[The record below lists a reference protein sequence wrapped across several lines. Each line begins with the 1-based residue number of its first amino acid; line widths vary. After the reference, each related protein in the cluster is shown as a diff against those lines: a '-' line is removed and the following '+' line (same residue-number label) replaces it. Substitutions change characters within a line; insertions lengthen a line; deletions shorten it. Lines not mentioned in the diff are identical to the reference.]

1 MERRTFLFGLLGA
14 VGLAAG
20 GGGVLE
26 WRPMLGKIE
35 TTELPN
41 GCRVVTSAMPGVDSV
56 SLCFDA
62 GTGGRFER
70 PAEGGFSHFL
80 EHMLFKGSAKRPG
93 TRALSRPLE
102 RVGGQFNAYTSAEHT
117 CFHATVPAEAAALA
131 ADVIGDMFAHPL
143 FDEAEIGRERQVVL
157 EEIKMYHDDP
167 SSHAADLS
175 LAGLW
180 PRHPLGRPIL
190 GTPRSLARA
199 DHDALAAY
207 HRARYTGRGTVVAAA
222 GKLEHGRIVDL
233 VRPFAEA
240 LPSGPAPSCAPASR
254 APAPAPVVAD
264 LRETQ
269 QVQAVVSFRSFGR
282 TDPRRSAATVLN
294 HVLGGGLTSRLFMS
308 VRERHG
314 LAYSISSGNQA
325 FRDAGAFQVYA
336 GLDAARAAKAL
347 ALVARELRAMAER
360 GPGKRELAEAKSA
373 LCGMQKLGG
382 ETSQSQ
388 MSWIFS
394 KLRWFGFVETPE
406 QVVARIRAVT
416 AEEVQS
422 LARDLF
428 RPEGL
433 SLALVMPRGGQDTP
447 ETLLSAL
454 GGL

>member
-1 MERRTFLFGLLGA
+1 MLGA
-14 VGLAAG
+14 
-20 GGGVLE
+20 
-26 WRPMLGKIE
+26 IE

-41 GCRVVTSAMPGVDSV
+41 GCRVVTSAMPGVDSF

-80 EHMLFKGSAKRPG
+80 EHMLFKGSRKRPS
-93 TRALSRPLE
+93 TKAVSRPLE

-117 CFHATVPAEAAALA
+117 CFHAVVPADAAPLA
-131 ADVIGDMFAHPL
+131 ADVLGDMFAHPL
-143 FDEAEIGRERQVVL
+143 FEPAEIDRERLVVL

-167 SSHAADLS
+167 ASHAADLS

-190 GTPRSLARA
+190 GTPRTLAAA

-207 HRARYTGRGTVVAAA
+207 HRARYVGRGTIVAAT
-222 GKLEHGRIVDL
+222 GKLEHGRVVDL

-240 LPSGPAPSCAPASR
+240 LGAGPAPSCAAASR
-254 APAPAPVVAD
+254 AAAPARVTAD

-282 TDPRRSAATVLN
+282 TDPRRSAAAMLC
-294 HVLGGGLTSRLFMS
+294 HVLGGGLTSRLFMA

-314 LAYSISSGNQA
+314 LAYSISSANQW

-347 ALVARELRAMAER
+347 ALVARELRVFAEK
-360 GPGKRELAEAKSA
+360 GPGRRELADAKSA
-373 LCGMQKLGG
+373 LCGMQRLGG

-388 MSWIFS
+388 MAWIAS
-394 KLRWFGFVETPE
+394 KLRGFGFVETPD
-406 QVVARIRAVT
+406 QVVARLRAVT
-416 AEEVQS
+416 ADEVQA
-422 LARDLF
+422 LAADLF
-428 RPEGL
+428 RPEKL
-433 SLALVMPRGGQDTP
+433 SLALVMPRDGKDTP
-447 ETLLSAL
+447 ESLLAAL
-454 GGL
+454 RD

>member
-1 MERRTFLFGLLGA
+1 
-14 VGLAAG
+14 
-20 GGGVLE
+20 
-26 WRPMLGKIE
+26 MLGEIRISA
-35 TTELPN
+35 LPN
-41 GCRVVTSAMPGVDSV
+41 GCRVVTSAMPGVDSF

-70 PAEGGFSHFL
+70 PGECGFSHFL
-80 EHMLFKGSAKRPG
+80 EHMLFKGSAKRPT

-117 CFHATVPAEAAALA
+117 CFHAVVPAEAAALA
-131 ADVIGDMFAHPL
+131 ADVVGDMFAHPL
-143 FDEAEIGRERQVVL
+143 FDPDEIGRERRVVL

-167 SSHAADLS
+167 ASHAADLS

-199 DHDALAAY
+199 DRDALAAY
-207 HRARYTGRGTVVAAA
+207 HRARYTARGTIVAAA
-222 GKLEHGRIVDL
+222 GKLEHDRVVDL

-240 LPSGPAPSCAPASR
+240 LPAGPAPAARPASR

-264 LRETQ
+264 RRETQ

-294 HVLGGGLTSRLFMS
+294 HALGGGLTSRLFMS

-325 FRDAGAFQVYA
+325 FRDTGAFQVYA

-347 ALVARELRAMAER
+347 GLVARELRAAAETGLGR
-360 GPGKRELAEAKSA
+360 RELADAKSA
-373 LCGMQKLGG
+373 LAGMQRLGG

-388 MSWIFS
+388 MSWICS
-394 KLRWFGFVETPE
+394 RLRWFGSFETPDE
-406 QVVARIRAVT
+406 AVARIRAVT
-416 AEEVQS
+416 ADQVRS
-422 LARDLF
+422 LAQELF
-428 RPEGL
+428 RPENL
-433 SLALVMPRGGQDTP
+433 SLSLVMPRGGADTP
-447 ETLLSAL
+447 ETLLAAVR
-454 GGL
+454 GG

>member
-1 MERRTFLFGLLGA
+1 
-14 VGLAAG
+14 
-20 GGGVLE
+20 
-26 WRPMLGKIE
+26 MLGNIE

-62 GTGGRFER
+62 GSGGRFER

-80 EHMLFKGSAKRPG
+80 EHMLFKGSARRPT

-102 RVGGQFNAYTSAEHT
+102 RVGGQFNAYTSSEHT
-117 CFHATVPAEAAALA
+117 CFHATVPADAVSLA

-143 FDEAEIGRERQVVL
+143 FDADEIGHERMVVL

-167 SSHAADLS
+167 ASHAADIS

-180 PRHPLGRPIL
+180 PRHPLGRPLL
-190 GTPRSLARA
+190 GTPHTLARA
-199 DHDALAAY
+199 GHDALAAF
-207 HRARYTGRGTVVAAA
+207 HRARYAARGTVVAAA
-222 GKLEHGRIVDL
+222 GKLEHARVVDL

-240 LPSGPAPSCAPASR
+240 LRAGPAPSCVPASR

-282 TDPRRSAATVLN
+282 ADPRRSAMTVLN
-294 HVLGGGLTSRLFMS
+294 HALGGGLTSRLFMS

-314 LAYSISSGNQA
+314 LAYSISSGHQS

-347 ALVARELRAMAER
+347 ALVARELRAVAEKGLGR
-360 GPGKRELAEAKSA
+360 RELADAKSA
-373 LCGMQKLGG
+373 LSGMQRLGG

-388 MSWIFS
+388 MSWILS
-394 KLRWFGFVETPE
+394 RLRWFGRVETPDE
-406 QVVARIRAVT
+406 VVARIRAVT
-416 AEEVQS
+416 ADEVQA

-428 RPEGL
+428 RPENL
-433 SLALVMPRGGQDTP
+433 SLALVMPRGGTDAP
-447 ETLLSAL
+447 DTLLAAL
-454 GGL
+454 RD